1 MAWRPPDA
9 FRDCMLRLGH
19 PAAAK
24 EENSDLNSRF
34 CIAVLH
40 IYHCVLRR
48 RGRKCARLKN
58 DPDSRDE

>member
-1 MAWRPPDA
+1 
-9 FRDCMLRLGH
+9 LGH

-24 EENSDLNSRF
+24 EENSDSNSRF

-58 DPDSRDE
+58 DPDSRDEEEAD